1 MDFKTGQVSSLQ
13 RVFLDGRCDLTE
25 HNCDSVLKGERY
37 SYQIAYK
44 SSEKFFAEIVIDSP
58 LSQFITVRSVGNV
71 PSELPV
77 YESDCEFCERNEP
90 GLFPDVLFPIENN
103 RVLIKRQNFYALWI
117 TVDLPKDT
125 DAGDYEINIKL
136 KKDGETISENI
147 FGLHVINA
155 VLPEQKLIYTQWFHS
170 DSIANYY
177 KIPVFCEKFWTL
189 VESFIKAAVH
199 TGVNM
204 LLTPVFTPPLDTEIG
219 GERLTVQLVDV
230 KLENGKYSFGFNR
243 FIRWV
248 RLAQKC
254 GIKYFE
260 ISHLFSQWGAKYT
273 PKIMAEVNG
282 SQKRIFGWETSAD
295 SIEYAEFLSAFIPQL
310 IKVIRSLGIEKST
323 FFHISDEP
331 NEDQIESYSR
341 AKRTVAPLLE
351 DFPIIDALSDYSFYE
366 SGIINNPIPCTN
378 DIESFIEKGFP
389 HPWTYYCCGQ
399 GGKLSNR
406 FFGMPLSTTRIIGF
420 QLFKYGI
427 EGFLQWGFN
436 FYNSQYSLRSIDPF
450 AVTDADSA
458 FPSGDSF
465 TVYPGKSVAIESVR
479 SEVFFQAL
487 QDMRALTL
495 LCDKIGKKRTIA
507 AVEADFGIITFFDYP
522 RGTEKNVEF
531 AKIGQQLLGQFTQI
545 VIHLQFFL

>member
-44 SSEKFFAEIVIDSP
+44 SSEMFFAEIVIDSP

-90 GLFPDVLFPIENN
+90 GLFPDVLFPIENS
-103 RVLIKRQNFYALWI
+103 RVLIKRQNYYALWI

-125 DAGDYEINIKL
+125 DAGDYEIKIKL

-177 KIPVFCEKFWTL
+177 KIPVFCEKFWAL

-230 KLENGKYSFGFNR
+230 KLENGKYSFGFDR

-260 ISHLFSQWGAKYT
+260 ISHLFSQWGARYT
-273 PKIMAEVNG
+273 PKIVAEVNG

-341 AKRTVAPLLE
+341 AKSTVAPLLE
-351 DFPIIDALSDYSFYE
+351 GFPIIDALSDYSFYE

-406 FFGMPLSTTRIIGF
+406 FFGIPLSTTRIIGF

-465 TVYPGKSVAIESVR
+465 TVYPGKSGAIESVR

-495 LCDKIGKKRTIA
+495 LCDRIGKKRTIA

-522 RGTEKNVEF
+522 RGTEKMLNLRKSVNNYLDNLH
-531 AKIGQQLLGQFTQI
+531 KQ
-545 VIHLQFFL
+545 

>member
-103 RVLIKRQNFYALWI
+103 RVLIKRQNYYALWI
-117 TVDLPKDT
+117 TVDLPKDM
-125 DAGDYEINIKL
+125 DAGDYEIKIKL
-136 KKDGETISENI
+136 KKDSETISENI

-177 KIPVFCEKFWTL
+177 KIPVFCEKFWAL

-230 KLENGKYSFGFNR
+230 KLENGKYSFGFDR

-260 ISHLFSQWGAKYT
+260 ISHLFSQWGAKYA
-273 PKIMAEVNG
+273 PKIVAEVNG

-331 NEDQIESYSR
+331 NEDQIESYSM
-341 AKRTVAPLLE
+341 AKSAVAPLLE

-465 TVYPGKSVAIESVR
+465 TVYPGKSGAIESVR

-495 LCDKIGKKRTIA
+495 LCDRIGKKRTIA

-522 RGTEKNVEF
+522 RGTEKMLNLRKSVNNYLDNLH
-531 AKIGQQLLGQFTQI
+531 KQ
-545 VIHLQFFL
+545 

>member
-1 MDFKTGQVSSLQ
+1 MDFKTVQVSSLQ

-103 RVLIKRQNFYALWI
+103 RVLIKRQNYYALWI

-125 DAGDYEINIKL
+125 DAGDYEIKIKL

-177 KIPVFCEKFWTL
+177 KIPVFCEKFWAL

-230 KLENGKYSFGFNR
+230 KLKNGKYSFGFDR

-254 GIKYFE
+254 GIEYFE

-273 PKIMAEVNG
+273 PKIVAEING

-341 AKRTVAPLLE
+341 SKSTVAPLLE

-465 TVYPGKSVAIESVR
+465 TVYPGKSGAIESVR

-495 LCDKIGKKRTIA
+495 LCDRIGKKRTIA

-522 RGTEKNVEF
+522 RGTEKMLNLRKSVNNYLDNLN
-531 AKIGQQLLGQFTQI
+531 KQ
-545 VIHLQFFL
+545 

>member
-103 RVLIKRQNFYALWI
+103 RVLIKRQNYYALWI

-125 DAGDYEINIKL
+125 DAGDYEIKIKL

-177 KIPVFCEKFWTL
+177 KIPVFCEKFWAL

-204 LLTPVFTPPLDTEIG
+204 LLTPVFTPPLDTEVG

-230 KLENGKYSFGFNR
+230 KLENGKYSFGFDR

-282 SQKRIFGWETSAD
+282 RQKRIFGWETSAD

-465 TVYPGKSVAIESVR
+465 TVYPGKSGAIESVR

-495 LCDKIGKKRTIA
+495 LCDRIGKKRTIA

-522 RGTEKNVEF
+522 RGTKKMLNLRKSVNNYLDNLH
-531 AKIGQQLLGQFTQI
+531 KQ
-545 VIHLQFFL
+545 

>member
-1 MDFKTGQVSSLQ
+1 MDFKTVQVSSLQ

-77 YESDCEFCERNEP
+77 YESDCEFCERIEP

-103 RVLIKRQNFYALWI
+103 RVLIKRQNYYALWI

-125 DAGDYEINIKL
+125 DAGDYEIKIKL

-177 KIPVFCEKFWTL
+177 MIPVFCEKFWAL

-230 KLENGKYSFGFNR
+230 KLENGKYSFGFDR

-331 NEDQIESYSR
+331 NEDKIESYSM
-341 AKRTVAPLLE
+341 AKTTVAHLLE

-465 TVYPGKSVAIESVR
+465 TVYPGKSGAIESVR

-495 LCDKIGKKRTIA
+495 LCDRIGKKRTIA

-522 RGTEKNVEF
+522 RGTEKMLKLRKSVNNYLDNLN
-531 AKIGQQLLGQFTQI
+531 KQ
-545 VIHLQFFL
+545 

>member
-103 RVLIKRQNFYALWI
+103 RVLIKRQNYYALWI

-125 DAGDYEINIKL
+125 DAGDYEIKIKL

-177 KIPVFCEKFWTL
+177 KVPVFCEKFWAL

-230 KLENGKYSFGFNR
+230 KLENGKYSFGFDR

-273 PKIMAEVNG
+273 PKIVAEVNG

-331 NEDQIESYSR
+331 NEDQIESYSM
-341 AKRTVAPLLE
+341 AKSTVAPLLE

-420 QLFKYGI
+420 QFFKYGI

-465 TVYPGKSVAIESVR
+465 TVYPGKSGAIESVR

-495 LCDKIGKKRTIA
+495 LCDRIGKKRTIA

-522 RGTEKNVEF
+522 RGTEKMLNLRKSVNNYLDNLH
-531 AKIGQQLLGQFTQI
+531 KQ
-545 VIHLQFFL
+545 

>member
-103 RVLIKRQNFYALWI
+103 RVLIKRQNYYALWI

-125 DAGDYEINIKL
+125 DAGDYEIKIKL

-177 KIPVFCEKFWTL
+177 KIPVFCEKFWAL

-204 LLTPVFTPPLDTEIG
+204 LLTPVFTPRLDTEIG

-230 KLENGKYSFGFNR
+230 KLENGKYSFGFDR

-273 PKIMAEVNG
+273 PKIVAEVNG
-282 SQKRIFGWETSAD
+282 RQKRIFGWETSAD

-331 NEDQIESYSR
+331 NEDQIESYSM

-465 TVYPGKSVAIESVR
+465 TVYPGKSGAIESVR

-495 LCDKIGKKRTIA
+495 LCDRIGKKRTIA

-522 RGTEKNVEF
+522 RGTERMLNLRKSVNNYLDNLH
-531 AKIGQQLLGQFTQI
+531 KQ
-545 VIHLQFFL
+545 

>member
-125 DAGDYEINIKL
+125 DAGDYEIKIKL

-177 KIPVFCEKFWTL
+177 KIPVFCEKFWAL

-230 KLENGKYSFGFNR
+230 KLENGKYLFGFDR

-273 PKIMAEVNG
+273 PKIVAEVNG
-282 SQKRIFGWETSAD
+282 RQKRIFGWETSAE
-295 SIEYAEFLSAFIPQL
+295 SIEYTEFLSAFIPQL

-341 AKRTVAPLLE
+341 SKSTVAPLLE

-366 SGIINNPIPCTN
+366 SRIINNPIPCTN

-420 QLFKYGI
+420 QFFKYGI

-465 TVYPGKSVAIESVR
+465 TVYPGKSGAIESVR

-495 LCDKIGKKRTIA
+495 LCDRIGKKRTIA

-522 RGTEKNVEF
+522 RGTEKMLNLRKSVNNYLDNLH
-531 AKIGQQLLGQFTQI
+531 KQ
-545 VIHLQFFL
+545 

>member
-1 MDFKTGQVSSLQ
+1 MDFKTVQVSSLQ

-125 DAGDYEINIKL
+125 DAGDYEIKIKL

-177 KIPVFCEKFWTL
+177 KIPVFCEKFWAL

-230 KLENGKYSFGFNR
+230 KLENGKYSFSFDR

-282 SQKRIFGWETSAD
+282 RQKRIFGWETSAD

-341 AKRTVAPLLE
+341 SKSTVAPLLE

-465 TVYPGKSVAIESVR
+465 TVYPGKSGAIESVR

-495 LCDKIGKKRTIA
+495 LCDRIGKKRTIA

-522 RGTEKNVEF
+522 RGTEKMLNLRKSVNNYLDNLH
-531 AKIGQQLLGQFTQI
+531 KQ
-545 VIHLQFFL
+545 

>member
-1 MDFKTGQVSSLQ
+1 MDFKTVQVSSLQ

-136 KKDGETISENI
+136 KKDSETISENI

-177 KIPVFCEKFWTL
+177 KIPVFCEKFWAL

-230 KLENGKYSFGFNR
+230 KLENGKYSFGFDR

-282 SQKRIFGWETSAD
+282 RQKRIFGWETSAD
-295 SIEYAEFLSAFIPQL
+295 SIEYDEFLSAFIPQL

-331 NEDQIESYSR
+331 NEDQIESYSM
-341 AKRTVAPLLE
+341 AKSAVAPLLE

-465 TVYPGKSVAIESVR
+465 TVYPGKSGAIESVR

-495 LCDKIGKKRTIA
+495 LCDRIGKKRTIA
-507 AVEADFGIITFFDYP
+507 TVEANFGIITFFDYP
-522 RGTEKNVEF
+522 RGTEKMLNLRKSVNNYLDNLH
-531 AKIGQQLLGQFTQI
+531 KQ
-545 VIHLQFFL
+545 

>member
-103 RVLIKRQNFYALWI
+103 RVLIKRQNYYALWI

-125 DAGDYEINIKL
+125 DAGDYEIKIKL

-147 FGLHVINA
+147 FSLHVINA

-177 KIPVFCEKFWTL
+177 KIPVFCEKFWAL

-204 LLTPVFTPPLDTEIG
+204 LLTPVFTPPLDTAIG

-230 KLENGKYSFGFNR
+230 KLENGKYSFGFDR

-273 PKIMAEVNG
+273 PKIMAEING

-341 AKRTVAPLLE
+341 SKSTVAPLLE

-465 TVYPGKSVAIESVR
+465 TVYPGKSGAIESVR

-495 LCDKIGKKRTIA
+495 LCDRIGKKRTIA

-522 RGTEKNVEF
+522 RGTEKMLNLRKSVNNYLDNLN
-531 AKIGQQLLGQFTQI
+531 KQ
-545 VIHLQFFL
+545 

>member
-90 GLFPDVLFPIENN
+90 GLFPDVLFPIENS
-103 RVLIKRQNFYALWI
+103 RVLIKRQNYYALWI

-125 DAGDYEINIKL
+125 DAGDYEIKIKL

-177 KIPVFCEKFWTL
+177 KIPVFCEKFWAL

-230 KLENGKYSFGFNR
+230 KLENGKYSFGFDR

-282 SQKRIFGWETSAD
+282 RQKRIFGWETSAD

-331 NEDQIESYSR
+331 NEDQIGSYSR
-341 AKRTVAPLLE
+341 SKSTVAPLLE

-465 TVYPGKSVAIESVR
+465 TVYPGKSGAIESVR

-495 LCDKIGKKRTIA
+495 LCDRIGKKRTIA

-522 RGTEKNVEF
+522 RGTEKMLNLRKSVNNYLDNLH
-531 AKIGQQLLGQFTQI
+531 KQ
-545 VIHLQFFL
+545 

>member
-77 YESDCEFCERNEP
+77 YESDCDFYERNEP

-103 RVLIKRQNFYALWI
+103 RVLIKRQNYYALWI

-125 DAGDYEINIKL
+125 DAGDYEIKIKL

-177 KIPVFCEKFWTL
+177 KIPVFCEKFWAL

-230 KLENGKYSFGFNR
+230 KLENGKYLFGFDR

-273 PKIMAEVNG
+273 PKIVAEVNG

-341 AKRTVAPLLE
+341 SKSTVAPLLE

-366 SGIINNPIPCTN
+366 GGIINNPIPCTN

-465 TVYPGKSVAIESVR
+465 TVYPGKSGAIESVR

-495 LCDKIGKKRTIA
+495 LCDRIGKKRTIA

-522 RGTEKNVEF
+522 RGTEKMLKLRKSVNNYLDNLH
-531 AKIGQQLLGQFTQI
+531 KQ
-545 VIHLQFFL
+545 

>member
-103 RVLIKRQNFYALWI
+103 RVLIKRQNYYALWI

-125 DAGDYEINIKL
+125 DAGDYEIKIKL

-177 KIPVFCEKFWTL
+177 KIPVFCEKFWAL
-189 VESFIKAAVH
+189 VESFIKATVH

-273 PKIMAEVNG
+273 PKIVAEVNG

-310 IKVIRSLGIEKST
+310 IKIIRSLGIEKST

-341 AKRTVAPLLE
+341 SKSTVAPLLE
-351 DFPIIDALSDYSFYE
+351 GFPIIDALSDYSFYE

-465 TVYPGKSVAIESVR
+465 TVYPGKSGAIESVR

-495 LCDKIGKKRTIA
+495 LCDRIGKKRTIA

-522 RGTEKNVEF
+522 RGTEKMLNLRKSVNNYLDNLH
-531 AKIGQQLLGQFTQI
+531 KQ
-545 VIHLQFFL
+545 

>member
-25 HNCDSVLKGERY
+25 HNCGSVLKGERY
-37 SYQIAYK
+37 SYQIVYK

-77 YESDCEFCERNEP
+77 YESDCDFYERNEP
-90 GLFPDVLFPIENN
+90 GLFPDVLFPIENS
-103 RVLIKRQNFYALWI
+103 RVLIKRQNYYALWI
-117 TVDLPKDT
+117 TVDLPKNT
-125 DAGDYEINIKL
+125 DAGDYEIKIKL
-136 KKDGETISENI
+136 KKDGEIISENI

-177 KIPVFCEKFWTL
+177 KVPVFCEEFWTL
-189 VESFIKAAVH
+189 VESFIKAAVN

-230 KLENGKYSFGFNR
+230 KFKNGKYSFGFDR
-243 FIRWV
+243 LIRWV

-310 IKVIRSLGIEKST
+310 IKVIRSLGIENST

-341 AKRTVAPLLE
+341 AKSTVAPLLE

-465 TVYPGKSVAIESVR
+465 TVYPGKSGAIESVR
-479 SEVFFQAL
+479 SEVFYQAL
-487 QDMRALTL
+487 QDIRALTL
-495 LCDKIGKKRTIA
+495 LCDRIGKKRTIA

-522 RGTEKNVEF
+522 RGTEKMLNLRKSVNNYLDNLH
-531 AKIGQQLLGQFTQI
+531 KQ
-545 VIHLQFFL
+545 

>member
-177 KIPVFCEKFWTL
+177 KIPVFCEKFWAL

-230 KLENGKYSFGFNR
+230 KLENGKYSFGFDR

-260 ISHLFSQWGAKYT
+260 ISHLFSQWGAKYA
-273 PKIMAEVNG
+273 PKIVAEVNG

-331 NEDQIESYSR
+331 NEDQIESYSM
-341 AKRTVAPLLE
+341 AKSAVAPLLE

-420 QLFKYGI
+420 QIFKYGI

-465 TVYPGKSVAIESVR
+465 TVYPGKSGAIESVR

-495 LCDKIGKKRTIA
+495 LCDRIGKKRTIA

-522 RGTEKNVEF
+522 RGTEKMLNLRKSVNNYLDNLH
-531 AKIGQQLLGQFTQI
+531 KQ
-545 VIHLQFFL
+545 

>member
-103 RVLIKRQNFYALWI
+103 RVLIKRQNYYALWI

-125 DAGDYEINIKL
+125 DAGDYEIKIKL
-136 KKDGETISENI
+136 KKNSDTISENI

-177 KIPVFCEKFWTL
+177 KIPVFCEKFWAL

-282 SQKRIFGWETSAD
+282 SQKRIFGWETSAE

-341 AKRTVAPLLE
+341 AKSTVAPLLE

-465 TVYPGKSVAIESVR
+465 TVYPVKSGAIESVR

-495 LCDKIGKKRTIA
+495 LCDRIGKKRTIA

-522 RGTEKNVEF
+522 RGTEKMLNLRKSVNNYLDNLH
-531 AKIGQQLLGQFTQI
+531 KQ
-545 VIHLQFFL
+545 

>member
-77 YESDCEFCERNEP
+77 YESNCEFCERNEP

-103 RVLIKRQNFYALWI
+103 RVLIKRQNYYALWI

-125 DAGDYEINIKL
+125 DAGDYEIKIKL

-155 VLPEQKLIYTQWFHS
+155 VLPEQRLIYTQWFHS

-177 KIPVFCEKFWTL
+177 KIPVFCEKFWAL

-230 KLENGKYSFGFNR
+230 KLENGKYSFGFDR

-260 ISHLFSQWGAKYT
+260 ISHLFSQWGAKYI
-273 PKIMAEVNG
+273 PKIVAEVNG
-282 SQKRIFGWETSAD
+282 RQERIFGWETSAD

-310 IKVIRSLGIEKST
+310 IKIIRSLGIEKST

-331 NEDQIESYSR
+331 NEDQIESYSM

-465 TVYPGKSVAIESVR
+465 TVYPGKSGAIESVR
-479 SEVFFQAL
+479 SEVFYQAL

-495 LCDKIGKKRTIA
+495 LCDRIGKKRTIA

-522 RGTEKNVEF
+522 RGTEKMLNLRKSVNNYLDNLH
-531 AKIGQQLLGQFTQI
+531 KQ
-545 VIHLQFFL
+545 

>member
-77 YESDCEFCERNEP
+77 YESDCDFYERNEP
-90 GLFPDVLFPIENN
+90 GLFPDVLFPIENS
-103 RVLIKRQNFYALWI
+103 RVLIKRQNYYALWI

-125 DAGDYEINIKL
+125 DAGDYEIKIKL
-136 KKDGETISENI
+136 KKDGEIISENI

-177 KIPVFCEKFWTL
+177 KIPVFCEKFWAL

-230 KLENGKYSFGFNR
+230 KLENGKYSFGFDR

-273 PKIMAEVNG
+273 PKIVAEVNG

-310 IKVIRSLGIEKST
+310 IKVIRSLGIENST

-341 AKRTVAPLLE
+341 SKSTVAPLLE

-465 TVYPGKSVAIESVR
+465 TVYPGKSGAIESVR

-495 LCDKIGKKRTIA
+495 LCDRIGKKRTIA

-522 RGTEKNVEF
+522 RGTEKMLNLRKSVNNYLDNLH
-531 AKIGQQLLGQFTQI
+531 KQ
-545 VIHLQFFL
+545 

>member
-44 SSEKFFAEIVIDSP
+44 SSEKFFAEIEIDSP

-177 KIPVFCEKFWTL
+177 KIPVFCEKFWAL

-204 LLTPVFTPPLDTEIG
+204 LLTPVFTPPLDTEVG

-230 KLENGKYSFGFNR
+230 KLENGKYSFGFDR

-273 PKIMAEVNG
+273 PKIVAEVNG
-282 SQKRIFGWETSAD
+282 SQNRIFGWETSAD
-295 SIEYAEFLSAFIPQL
+295 SIEYAEFLNAFIPQL

-406 FFGMPLSTTRIIGF
+406 FFGIPLSTTRIIGF
-420 QLFKYGI
+420 QFFKYGI

-465 TVYPGKSVAIESVR
+465 TVYPGKSGAIESVR

-495 LCDKIGKKRTIA
+495 LCDRIGKKRTIA

-522 RGTEKNVEF
+522 RGTGKMLNLRKSVNNYLDNLH
-531 AKIGQQLLGQFTQI
+531 KQ
-545 VIHLQFFL
+545 

>member
-77 YESDCEFCERNEP
+77 YESDYEFCERNEP

-125 DAGDYEINIKL
+125 DAGDYEIKIKL

-177 KIPVFCEKFWTL
+177 KIPVFCEKFWAL
-189 VESFIKAAVH
+189 VESFLKAAVH

-230 KLENGKYSFGFNR
+230 KLENGKYSFDFDR

-273 PKIMAEVNG
+273 PKIVAEVNG

-341 AKRTVAPLLE
+341 SKSTVAPLLE

-420 QLFKYGI
+420 QFFKYGI

-465 TVYPGKSVAIESVR
+465 TVYPGKSGAIESVR

-495 LCDKIGKKRTIA
+495 LCDRIGKKRTIA

-522 RGTEKNVEF
+522 RGTEKMLNLRKSVNNYLDNLN
-531 AKIGQQLLGQFTQI
+531 KQ
-545 VIHLQFFL
+545 

>member
-90 GLFPDVLFPIENN
+90 GLFPDVLFPIENT
-103 RVLIKRQNFYALWI
+103 RVLIKRQYFYALWI

-125 DAGDYEINIKL
+125 DAGDYEIKIKL

-177 KIPVFCEKFWTL
+177 KIPVFCEKFWAL

-204 LLTPVFTPPLDTEIG
+204 LLTPVFTPPLDTEVG

-230 KLENGKYSFGFNR
+230 KLENGKYSFGFDR

-273 PKIMAEVNG
+273 PKIVAEVNG

-341 AKRTVAPLLE
+341 SKSTVAPLLE

-465 TVYPGKSVAIESVR
+465 TVYPGKSGAIESVR

-495 LCDKIGKKRTIA
+495 LCDRIGKKRTIA

-522 RGTEKNVEF
+522 RGTEKMLNLRKSVNNYLDNLH
-531 AKIGQQLLGQFTQI
+531 KQ
-545 VIHLQFFL
+545 

>member
-103 RVLIKRQNFYALWI
+103 RVLIKRQNYYALWI

-136 KKDGETISENI
+136 KKGGETISENI

-177 KIPVFCEKFWTL
+177 KIPVFCEKFWAI

-230 KLENGKYSFGFNR
+230 KLENGKYSFNFDR

-260 ISHLFSQWGAKYT
+260 ISHLFSQWGAKYA

-295 SIEYAEFLSAFIPQL
+295 SIDYAEFLSAFIPQL

-331 NEDQIESYSR
+331 NEDQIESYSM
-341 AKRTVAPLLE
+341 AKSTVAPLLE

-378 DIESFIEKGFP
+378 DIERFIEKGFP

-465 TVYPGKSVAIESVR
+465 TVYPGKSGAIESVR

-495 LCDKIGKKRTIA
+495 LCDRIGKKRTIA

-522 RGTEKNVEF
+522 RGTEKMLNLRKSVNNYLDNLH
-531 AKIGQQLLGQFTQI
+531 KQ
-545 VIHLQFFL
+545 

>member
-125 DAGDYEINIKL
+125 DAGDYEIKIKL

-177 KIPVFCEKFWTL
+177 KIPVFCEKFWAL

-273 PKIMAEVNG
+273 PKIVAEVNG

-341 AKRTVAPLLE
+341 AKSTVAPLLE

-465 TVYPGKSVAIESVR
+465 TVYPGKSGAIESVR

-495 LCDKIGKKRTIA
+495 LCDRIGKKRTIA

-522 RGTEKNVEF
+522 RGTEKMLNLRKSVNNYLDNLH
-531 AKIGQQLLGQFTQI
+531 KQ
-545 VIHLQFFL
+545 

>member
-103 RVLIKRQNFYALWI
+103 RVLIKRQNYYALWI

-125 DAGDYEINIKL
+125 DAGDYEIKIKL
-136 KKDGETISENI
+136 KKDGETISESI

-177 KIPVFCEKFWTL
+177 KIPVFCEKFWAL

-230 KLENGKYSFGFNR
+230 KLENGKYSFGFDR

-341 AKRTVAPLLE
+341 SKSTVAPLLE

-465 TVYPGKSVAIESVR
+465 TVYPGKSGAIESVR

-495 LCDKIGKKRTIA
+495 LCDRIGKKRTIA
-507 AVEADFGIITFFDYP
+507 AVEADFGIITFFNYP
-522 RGTEKNVEF
+522 RGTEKMLNLRKSVNNYLDNLH
-531 AKIGQQLLGQFTQI
+531 KQ
-545 VIHLQFFL
+545 

>member
-177 KIPVFCEKFWTL
+177 KIPVFCEKFWAL

-230 KLENGKYSFGFNR
+230 KLENGKYSFGFDR

-260 ISHLFSQWGAKYT
+260 ISHLFSQWGAKYA
-273 PKIMAEVNG
+273 PKIVAEVNG

-341 AKRTVAPLLE
+341 SKSTVAPLLE

-465 TVYPGKSVAIESVR
+465 TVYPGKSGAIESVR

-495 LCDKIGKKRTIA
+495 LCDRIGKKRTIA

-522 RGTEKNVEF
+522 RGTEKMLNLRKSVNNYLDNLH
-531 AKIGQQLLGQFTQI
+531 KQ
-545 VIHLQFFL
+545 

>member
-103 RVLIKRQNFYALWI
+103 RVLIKRQNYYALWI

-125 DAGDYEINIKL
+125 DAGDYEIKIKL

-177 KIPVFCEKFWTL
+177 KIPVFCEKFWAL

-219 GERLTVQLVDV
+219 GERLTVQLVDI
-230 KLENGKYSFGFNR
+230 KLENGKYSFGFDR

-273 PKIMAEVNG
+273 PKIMAEING
-282 SQKRIFGWETSAD
+282 RQKRIFGWETSAD
-295 SIEYAEFLSAFIPQL
+295 SIEYDEFLSAFIPQL

-341 AKRTVAPLLE
+341 SKSTVAPLLE

-465 TVYPGKSVAIESVR
+465 TVYPGKSGAIESVR

-495 LCDKIGKKRTIA
+495 LCDRIGKKRTIA

-522 RGTEKNVEF
+522 RGTEKMLNLRKSVNNYLDNLH
-531 AKIGQQLLGQFTQI
+531 KQ
-545 VIHLQFFL
+545 

>member
-1 MDFKTGQVSSLQ
+1 MDFKTVQVSSLQ

-103 RVLIKRQNFYALWI
+103 RVLIKRQNYYALWI

-125 DAGDYEINIKL
+125 DAGDYEIKIKL

-177 KIPVFCEKFWTL
+177 MIPVFCEKFWAL

-230 KLENGKYSFGFNR
+230 KLENGKYSFGFDR

-273 PKIMAEVNG
+273 PKIVAEVNG
-282 SQKRIFGWETSAD
+282 SQKRIFGWETSSD

-331 NEDQIESYSR
+331 NEDQIESYSM
-341 AKRTVAPLLE
+341 AKSTVAPLLG

-406 FFGMPLSTTRIIGF
+406 FFGIPLSTTRIIGF
-420 QLFKYGI
+420 QFFKYGI

-465 TVYPGKSVAIESVR
+465 TVYPGKSGAIESVR
-479 SEVFFQAL
+479 SEVFYQAL
-487 QDMRALTL
+487 QDIRALTL
-495 LCDKIGKKRTIA
+495 LCDRIGKKRTIA

-522 RGTEKNVEF
+522 RGTGKMLKLRKSVNNYLDNLN
-531 AKIGQQLLGQFTQI
+531 KQ
-545 VIHLQFFL
+545 

>member
-1 MDFKTGQVSSLQ
+1 MDFKTVQVSSLQ

-117 TVDLPKDT
+117 TVDLPKDM
-125 DAGDYEINIKL
+125 DAGDYEIKIKL

-177 KIPVFCEKFWTL
+177 KIPVFCEKFWAL

-230 KLENGKYSFGFNR
+230 KLENGKYSFGFDR

-282 SQKRIFGWETSAD
+282 RQKRIFGWETSAD
-295 SIEYAEFLSAFIPQL
+295 SIEYDEFLSAFIPQL

-331 NEDQIESYSR
+331 NEDQIESYSM
-341 AKRTVAPLLE
+341 AKSAVAPLLE

-465 TVYPGKSVAIESVR
+465 TVYPGKSGAIESVR

-495 LCDKIGKKRTIA
+495 LCDRIGKKRTIA

-522 RGTEKNVEF
+522 RGTEKMLNLRKSVNNYLDNLH
-531 AKIGQQLLGQFTQI
+531 KQ
-545 VIHLQFFL
+545 

>member
-1 MDFKTGQVSSLQ
+1 MDFKTVQVSSLQ

-103 RVLIKRQNFYALWI
+103 RVLIKRQNYYALWI

-177 KIPVFCEKFWTL
+177 KIPVFCEKFWAL

-204 LLTPVFTPPLDTEIG
+204 LLTPVFTPPLDTEVG

-230 KLENGKYSFGFNR
+230 KLENGKYSFGFDR

-273 PKIMAEVNG
+273 PKIVAEVNG
-282 SQKRIFGWETSAD
+282 SQNRIFGWETSAD
-295 SIEYAEFLSAFIPQL
+295 SIEYAEFLNAFIPQL

-406 FFGMPLSTTRIIGF
+406 FFGIPLSTTRIIGF
-420 QLFKYGI
+420 QFFKYGI

-465 TVYPGKSVAIESVR
+465 TVYPGKSGAIESVR

-495 LCDKIGKKRTIA
+495 LCDRIGKKRTIA

-522 RGTEKNVEF
+522 RGTGKMLNLRKSVNNYLDNLH
-531 AKIGQQLLGQFTQI
+531 KQ
-545 VIHLQFFL
+545 

>member
-1 MDFKTGQVSSLQ
+1 MDFKSGQVSSLQ

-77 YESDCEFCERNEP
+77 YESDCKFCERNEP

-117 TVDLPKDT
+117 TVDLPKDM
-125 DAGDYEINIKL
+125 DAGDYEIKIKL

-170 DSIANYY
+170 DSISNYY
-177 KIPVFCEKFWTL
+177 KIPVFCEKFWAL

-230 KLENGKYSFGFNR
+230 KLENGKYSFSFDR

-341 AKRTVAPLLE
+341 SKSTVAPLLE

-465 TVYPGKSVAIESVR
+465 TVYPGKSGAIESVR

-495 LCDKIGKKRTIA
+495 LCDRIGKKRTIA

-522 RGTEKNVEF
+522 RGTEKMLNLRKSVNNYLDNLH
-531 AKIGQQLLGQFTQI
+531 KQ
-545 VIHLQFFL
+545 

>member
-103 RVLIKRQNFYALWI
+103 RVLIKRQNYYALWI

-125 DAGDYEINIKL
+125 DAGDYEIKIKL

-155 VLPEQKLIYTQWFHS
+155 VLPEQRLIYTQWFHS

-177 KIPVFCEKFWTL
+177 KIPVFCEKFWAL

-230 KLENGKYSFGFNR
+230 KLENGKYSFGFDR

-273 PKIMAEVNG
+273 PKIVAEVNG
-282 SQKRIFGWETSAD
+282 RQERIFGWETSAD

-310 IKVIRSLGIEKST
+310 IKIIRSLGIEKST

-331 NEDQIESYSR
+331 NEDQIESYSM

-465 TVYPGKSVAIESVR
+465 TVYPGKSGAIESVR

-495 LCDKIGKKRTIA
+495 LCDRIGKKRTIA

-522 RGTEKNVEF
+522 RGTEKMLNLRKSVNNYLDILH
-531 AKIGQQLLGQFTQI
+531 KQ
-545 VIHLQFFL
+545 

>member
-103 RVLIKRQNFYALWI
+103 RVLIKRQNYYALWI

-125 DAGDYEINIKL
+125 DAGDYEIKIKL
-136 KKDGETISENI
+136 KKDGKTISENI

-155 VLPEQKLIYTQWFHS
+155 VLPEQRLIYTQWFHS

-177 KIPVFCEKFWTL
+177 KIPVFCEKFWAL

-230 KLENGKYSFGFNR
+230 KLENGKYSFGFDR

-248 RLAQKC
+248 RLTQKC

-273 PKIMAEVNG
+273 PKIVAEVNG
-282 SQKRIFGWETSAD
+282 RQKRIFGWETSAD

-331 NEDQIESYSR
+331 NEDQIESYSM

-465 TVYPGKSVAIESVR
+465 TVYPGKSGAIESVL

-495 LCDKIGKKRTIA
+495 LCDRIGKKRTIA

-522 RGTEKNVEF
+522 RGTEKMLNLRKSVNNYLDNLH
-531 AKIGQQLLGQFTQI
+531 KQ
-545 VIHLQFFL
+545 

>member
-125 DAGDYEINIKL
+125 DAGDYEIKIKL

-177 KIPVFCEKFWTL
+177 KIPVFCEKFWAL

-204 LLTPVFTPPLDTEIG
+204 LLTPVFTPPLDTEVG

-230 KLENGKYSFGFNR
+230 KLENGKYSFGFDR

-273 PKIMAEVNG
+273 PKIVAEVNG

-341 AKRTVAPLLE
+341 SKSTVAPLLE

-465 TVYPGKSVAIESVR
+465 TVYPGKSGAIESVR

-495 LCDKIGKKRTIA
+495 LCDRIGKKRTIA

-522 RGTEKNVEF
+522 RGTEKMLNLRKSVNNYLDNLH
-531 AKIGQQLLGQFTQI
+531 KQ
-545 VIHLQFFL
+545 

>member
-37 SYQIAYK
+37 SYQIIYK
-44 SSEKFFAEIVIDSP
+44 SSERFFAEIVIDSP

-103 RVLIKRQNFYALWI
+103 RVLIKRQNYYALWI
-117 TVDLPKDT
+117 TVDLPKNT
-125 DAGDYEINIKL
+125 DAGDYEIKIKL
-136 KKDGETISENI
+136 KKDGEIISENI

-177 KIPVFCEKFWTL
+177 KVPVFCEEFWTL

-230 KLENGKYSFGFNR
+230 KLKNGKYSFGFDR

-310 IKVIRSLGIEKST
+310 IKVIRSLGIENST

-341 AKRTVAPLLE
+341 AKSTVAPLLE

-465 TVYPGKSVAIESVR
+465 TVYPGKNGAIESVR
-479 SEVFFQAL
+479 SEVFYQAL

-495 LCDKIGKKRTIA
+495 LCDRIGKKRTIA

-522 RGTEKNVEF
+522 RGTEKMLNLRKSVNNYLDNLH
-531 AKIGQQLLGQFTQI
+531 KQ
-545 VIHLQFFL
+545 

>member
-103 RVLIKRQNFYALWI
+103 RVLIKRQNYYALWI

-125 DAGDYEINIKL
+125 DAGDYEIKIKL

-177 KIPVFCEKFWTL
+177 KIPVFCEKFWAL

-204 LLTPVFTPPLDTEIG
+204 LLTPVFTPPLDTEVG

-230 KLENGKYSFGFNR
+230 KLENGKYSFGFDR

-282 SQKRIFGWETSAD
+282 RQKRIFGWETSAD

-341 AKRTVAPLLE
+341 SKSTVAPLFE

-465 TVYPGKSVAIESVR
+465 TVYPGKSGAIESVR

-495 LCDKIGKKRTIA
+495 LCDRIGKNRTIA
-507 AVEADFGIITFFDYP
+507 AVEADFGIITFIDYP
-522 RGTEKNVEF
+522 RGTEKMLNLRKSVNNYLDNLH
-531 AKIGQQLLGQFTQI
+531 KQ
-545 VIHLQFFL
+545 

>member
-1 MDFKTGQVSSLQ
+1 MDFKTVQVSSLQ

-103 RVLIKRQNFYALWI
+103 RVLIKRQNYYALWI

-125 DAGDYEINIKL
+125 DAGDYEIKIKL

-177 KIPVFCEKFWTL
+177 KIPVFCEKFWAL

-219 GERLTVQLVDV
+219 GERLTVQLVDI
-230 KLENGKYSFGFNR
+230 KLENGKYSFGFDR

-273 PKIMAEVNG
+273 PKIMAEING
-282 SQKRIFGWETSAD
+282 RQKRIFGWETSAD

-341 AKRTVAPLLE
+341 SKSTVAPLLE

-465 TVYPGKSVAIESVR
+465 TVYPGKSGAIESVR

-495 LCDKIGKKRTIA
+495 LCDRIGKKRTIA

-522 RGTEKNVEF
+522 RGTEKMLNLRKSVNNYLDNLH
-531 AKIGQQLLGQFTQI
+531 KQ
-545 VIHLQFFL
+545 

>member
-103 RVLIKRQNFYALWI
+103 RVLIKRQNYYALWI

-125 DAGDYEINIKL
+125 DAGDYEIKIKL
-136 KKDGETISENI
+136 KKDGETISESI

-177 KIPVFCEKFWTL
+177 KIPVFCEKFWAL

-230 KLENGKYSFGFNR
+230 KLENGKYSFGFDR

-341 AKRTVAPLLE
+341 AKSTVAPLLE

-465 TVYPGKSVAIESVR
+465 TVYPGKSGAIESVR

-495 LCDKIGKKRTIA
+495 LCDRIGKKRTIA

-522 RGTEKNVEF
+522 RGTEKMLNLRKSVNNYLDNLH
-531 AKIGQQLLGQFTQI
+531 KQ
-545 VIHLQFFL
+545 

>member
-103 RVLIKRQNFYALWI
+103 RVLIKRQNYYALWI

-177 KIPVFCEKFWTL
+177 KIPVFCEKFWAL

-230 KLENGKYSFGFNR
+230 KLENGKYRFGFDR

-341 AKRTVAPLLE
+341 SKSTVAPLLE
-351 DFPIIDALSDYSFYE
+351 DFPIIDALSDYSFYV

-406 FFGMPLSTTRIIGF
+406 FFGMPLSTARIIGF

-465 TVYPGKSVAIESVR
+465 TVYPGKSGAIESVR

-495 LCDKIGKKRTIA
+495 LCDRIGKKRTIA

-522 RGTEKNVEF
+522 RGTEKMLKLRKSVNNYLDNLH
-531 AKIGQQLLGQFTQI
+531 KQ
-545 VIHLQFFL
+545 